1 MVFVLGYAGIIFEAR
16 VCVIAQ
22 RPCPLV
28 HIKNSSKLPNELQA
42 LTSLSCSSRKL
53 AQEYFSFNKS
63 GVALLTAVAMWTVRA
78 AASSSEAEL
87 NASLSESLAEVGQIV
102 FFLLGAMTVVETV
115 DAHAGFKIVTDA
127 IGKRDNRT
135 LLWLVGVITFFLS
148 AILDNLTSTIVM
160 VSLLRK
166 LVPVAEQR
174 KLLGAVVVIAANAGG
189 AWTPIGDVTTTML
202 WISGQISAL
211 ATMQDVFLPAA
222 TSLLVPLAML
232 SAAPEFAAS
241 SLPGGPATSN
251 QLVVSDGGADAP
263 VEEAMAPRA
272 TLVLTAGLASLI
284 FVPIFKSA
292 TGLPPYLGML
302 AGLGAL
308 WVLTDA
314 IHYGEPDRQQL
325 KVPEALGRIDLQGIL
340 FFLGILMAISSLD
353 SAGVLRQLAGAL
365 DSVAPNV
372 ESVALAIGLVSA
384 VIDNVPLVA
393 ATQGM
398 YDMAA
403 YPQDCALWQLI
414 AFCAG
419 TGGSILIIGSA
430 AGVAF
435 MGLER
440 ASFEWYAKKVTPLA
454 LGGYLAG
461 TAVYV
466 GTHALFPH
474 AS

>member
-1 MVFVLGYAGIIFEAR
+1 
-16 VCVIAQ
+16 
-22 RPCPLV
+22 
-28 HIKNSSKLPNELQA
+28 
-42 LTSLSCSSRKL
+42 
-53 AQEYFSFNKS
+53 
-63 GVALLTAVAMWTVRA
+63 
-78 AASSSEAEL
+78 
-87 NASLSESLAEVGQIV
+87 
-102 FFLLGAMTVVETV
+102 
-115 DAHAGFKIVTDA
+115 
-127 IGKRDNRT
+127 
-135 LLWLVGVITFFLS
+135 
-148 AILDNLTSTIVM
+148 
-160 VSLLRK
+160 
-166 LVPVAEQR
+166 
-174 KLLGAVVVIAANAGG
+174 VVIAANAGG

-211 ATMQDVFLPAA
+211 ATMKDVFLPAA

-232 SAAPEFAAS
+232 SSSPEFAQDEADSDS
-241 SLPGGPATSN
+241 SRSALIAPSASN
-251 QLVVSDGGADAP
+251 QRVVSDSLSDDEGTSAE
-263 VEEAMAPRA
+263 EEAMAPRA
-272 TLVLTAGLASLI
+272 TLVLSAGLFSLI

-340 FFLGILMAISSLD
+340 FFLGILLAISSLD
-353 SAGVLRQLAGAL
+353 SAGVLRQLASAL

-398 YDMAA
+398 YDMSV
-403 YPQDCALWQLI
+403 YPQDSPLWQLI

-466 GTHALFPH
+466 GTSMLHSAQ
-474 AS
+474 